1 MKRTGYRPCLSRGD
15 DIQRDPCLSGWAPV
29 GVVNFRGPMAQFD
42 PRRQPMRLA
51 PHALTAVAALSV
63 ALLAG
68 RVYQP
73 AKAEEAPPLTAAQLA
88 TIEAQAF
95 AAAGTPAGLTAPEAI
110 PVQIRRGETFEQA
123 VRRTGIAPEEASAVA
138 ATLSNAMDVT
148 AMRAGQRFETAIAK
162 PRGGR
167 GDARLI
173 GLTMRTGPATQLT
186 VSRSFDGALRLRSLE
201 EKVTHETVVL
211 TGKVEGSLSASAQRE
226 GAPAPVR
233 RLAGRL
239 FSHKFDMDRDIKSS
253 DQFTYVFGR
262 SVTENGRTIG
272 TSDMLY
278 ASLKGVAFYRFQ
290 PAGAKEAQYFDGTG
304 KNTRSAF
311 MRTPLER
318 GFRVS
323 SSFGFRRHPI
333 AGYRRMHQGIDF
345 AAGMGT
351 PIVAPADGVVVE
363 ARRWGGYGNW
373 LRIRHPNGLETGY
386 GHLSRYASGVR
397 AGQRVRQGQIV
408 AYVGSTGAS
417 TGPHLHYEIW
427 RNGQRIN
434 PSGVK
439 TQEGTI
445 LAGADLTAFRAEKA
459 RIDRIIASGG
469 ERRPQVQTASVASG
483 LRPAQG

>member
-1 MKRTGYRPCLSRGD
+1 
-15 DIQRDPCLSGWAPV
+15 
-29 GVVNFRGPMAQFD
+29 
-42 PRRQPMRLA
+42 MRIA
-51 PHALTAVAALSV
+51 PHALTAVAAISV

-73 AKAEEAPPLTAAQLA
+73 AQAQEAPPLTQAEIAYL
-88 TIEAQAF
+88 EARAF
-95 AAAGTPAGLTAPEAI
+95 AAAGTPEGLGAPEAI
-110 PVQIRRGETFEQA
+110 PVQVRRGETFEEA

-148 AMRAGQRFETAIAK
+148 SIPAGQRFETAIAK

-173 GLTMRTGPATQLT
+173 GLTLRTGPASQLT
-186 VSRSFDGALRLRSLE
+186 VSRSFDGALRLRSLD

-211 TGKVEGSLSASAQRE
+211 SGKVEGSLSRTARRE
-226 GAPAPVR
+226 GAPAGIAR
-233 RLAGRL
+233 AAARL
-239 FSHKFDMDRDIKSS
+239 FSHKFDLERDIRSS
-253 DQFTYVFGR
+253 DEFRYVFDR
-262 SVTENGRTIG
+262 TVTESGRTIG
-272 TSDMLY
+272 SGDLLY
-278 ASLKGVAFYRFQ
+278 AELKGVAFYRFQ
-290 PAGAKEAQYFDGTG
+290 RPGSDKVEYFDATG

-351 PIVAPADGVVVE
+351 PVIAPADGVVVE

-373 LRIRHPNGLETGY
+373 LRIRHSNGLESGY

-397 AGQRVRQGQIV
+397 AGQRVRQGQVV

-427 RNGQRIN
+427 RRGQRIN
-434 PSGVK
+434 PAGVR
-439 TQEGTI
+439 TEEGTVLPGAE
-445 LAGADLTAFRAEKA
+445 LAAFRAEKA
-459 RIDRIIASGG
+459 RIDRIIAAGG
-469 ERRPQVQTASVASG
+469 EQRVQQASMAGG
-483 LRPAQG
+483 LRPART

>member
-1 MKRTGYRPCLSRGD
+1 
-15 DIQRDPCLSGWAPV
+15 
-29 GVVNFRGPMAQFD
+29 
-42 PRRQPMRLA
+42 MRIA
-51 PHALTAVAALSV
+51 PHALTAVAAISV

-73 AKAEEAPPLTAAQLA
+73 AQAQEAPPLTAVQIAAL
-88 TIEAQAF
+88 EARAF
-95 AAAGTPAGLTAPEAI
+95 AAAGAPEGLTAPEAI
-110 PVQIRRGETFEQA
+110 PVQVRRGETFEEA

-138 ATLSNAMDVT
+138 ATLSNAMDVSSIP
-148 AMRAGQRFETAIAK
+148 AGQRFETAIAK

-186 VSRSFDGALRLRSLE
+186 VSRSFDGALRLRALE

-211 TGKVEGSLSASAQRE
+211 TGKVEGSLSRTARRE
-226 GAPAPVR
+226 GAPAAIAR
-233 RLAGRL
+233 AAARL
-239 FSHKFDMDRDIKSS
+239 FSHKFDLERDIRAT
-253 DQFTYVFGR
+253 DEFRYVFDR
-262 SVTENGRTIG
+262 TVTESGRTIG
-272 TSDMLY
+272 SGDLLY
-278 ASLKGVAFYRFQ
+278 AELKGVAFYRFQ
-290 PAGAKEAQYFDGTG
+290 RPGSDKVEYFDATG

-345 AAGMGT
+345 AAGTGT
-351 PIVAPADGVVVE
+351 PVVAPADGVVVE

-373 LRIRHPNGLETGY
+373 LRIRHSNGLESGY

-397 AGQRVRQGQIV
+397 AGQRVRQGQVV

-427 RNGQRIN
+427 RRGQRIN
-434 PSGVK
+434 PAGVR
-439 TQEGTI
+439 TQEGTVLTGSE
-445 LAGADLTAFRAEKA
+445 LAAFRAEKA
-459 RIDRIIASGG
+459 RIDRIIAAGG
-469 ERRPQVQTASVASG
+469 ERRVQQPTMAGG
-483 LRPAQG
+483 LRPAQA